1 MVARPE
7 VVRLIEEFQDATK
20 QENQSQDTK
29 HHDQSASVQTAFLKD
44 VQSVIRM
51 MEDFGNSFEEDSQD
65 LLVLDTKN
73 IAAPP
78 GAVDASVV
86 YTVGQ
91 VQFDNSVRERLV
103 ERTKPMEDAIHR
115 NKLKIFSHDAS
126 KPHAKGKRQMK
137 SLRNGMDLLSSLR
150 LVPFRKYFDIV
161 GWVF

>member
-7 VVRLIEEFQDATK
+7 VVRLTEEFQDATK

-29 HHDQSASVQTAFLKD
+29 NHDQSASMQTAFLKD

-51 MEDFGNSFEEDSQD
+51 MEDFGSSFEEDSQD

-86 YTVGQ
+86 HTVCHFFA
-91 VQFDNSVRERLV
+91 V
-103 ERTKPMEDAIHR
+103 
-115 NKLKIFSHDAS
+115 
-126 KPHAKGKRQMK
+126 
-137 SLRNGMDLLSSLR
+137 
-150 LVPFRKYFDIV
+150 
-161 GWVF
+161 